1 MSALTGCPLC
11 RREGDAATREIAA
24 DDRLRVVRVLDAPD
38 FPAYYRVVWHAHAAE
53 FTDLTPPE
61 RAHCMAA
68 VAAVEGAL
76 REALAPAKV
85 NLAALGN
92 QVPHLHWHVVA
103 RFGWD
108 SHFPQPIWGQ
118 RQREPAPAELAR
130 LTAALP
136 ALDEAIRRAL
146 AALAA

>member
-24 DDRLRVVRVLDAPD
+24 DDRLRVVRVLDTPD

-61 RAHCMAA
+61 RSHCMAA

-130 LTAALP
+130 SAAALP

-146 AALAA
+146 AALTT